1 MRLRPVDAA
10 FATLILLVPCPLPA
24 HAGQPEGARTAS
36 PHEYTVAIR
45 PAVWIVFVD
54 GEIADEGPTGNA
66 VQVSLDD
73 DLGFNDP
80 YPSFLGEAN
89 LRLGGYDF
97 WITGMLL
104 NEIETTDIDVTFNI
118 DDTIF
123 DFGLT
128 VKASVDINDINFR
141 YGYSPFSFEED
152 GFRLGPTIAVSY
164 TKLDFKVTELES
176 GMSESLTEEFP
187 VPTVGI
193 HGEIPIDN
201 IILIGSI
208 SGFYFKANNFE
219 GTGLRTNINITWR
232 PLENFGIFAGI
243 NAIFADLTIKDTD
256 IDDVLL
262 WGPFAG
268 VELRF

>member
-1 MRLRPVDAA
+1 MKLRPVDAA
-10 FATLILLVPCPLPA
+10 FATFILLIPCSLPA
-24 HAGQPEGARTAS
+24 HAGQPEGIRTAS

-45 PAVWIVFVD
+45 PAVWIIFVD
-54 GEIADEGPTGNA
+54 GEIADEGPQGNA

-73 DLGFNDP
+73 DLGFKDP

-89 LRLGGYDF
+89 LRLGGHDF

-123 DFGLT
+123 DFGNS
-128 VKASVDINDINFR
+128 VKSNIDITDINFR

-152 GFRLGPTIAVSY
+152 GFRFGPTIAVSY
-164 TKLDFKVTELES
+164 TKVDVKVTEKES
-176 GMSESLTEEFP
+176 GMSESITEEFP
-187 VPTVGI
+187 VPTIGV

-201 IILIGSI
+201 IIFIGSI

-219 GTGLRTNINITWR
+219 GLGLRTNVNITWR

-243 NAIFADLTIKDTD
+243 NAILADITIKDTD